1 MKKVAVILI
10 GVAVLYIVSNIN
22 QKKPNKQLKK

>member
-22 QKKPNKQLKK
+22 QKKPKTQLKK